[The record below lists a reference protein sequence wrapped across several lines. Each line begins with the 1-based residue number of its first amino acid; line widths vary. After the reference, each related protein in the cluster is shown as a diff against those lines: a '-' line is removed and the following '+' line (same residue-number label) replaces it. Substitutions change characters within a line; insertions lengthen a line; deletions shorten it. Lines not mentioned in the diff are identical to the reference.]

1 MEIVTQFLDWVL
13 SLLPTS
19 PFVRYINALA
29 DIPFL
34 AYLNWFIPIPT
45 FLAIGQAWLTAVA
58 TFYMFSIILRWIRAI
73 E

>member
-1 MEIVTQFLDWVL
+1 MEIIEQFLNWVL

-19 PFVRYINALA
+19 PFVRYINALSTV
-29 DIPFL
+29 PYL

-45 FLAIGQAWLTAVA
+45 FLAIGQAWLTAVGI
-58 TFYMFSIILRWIRAI
+58 FYIYSIILRWIRAI